1 MGCAM
6 SPLSVSPKA
15 LYPVFPGARRSVID
29 AHWPIIANAL
39 RDDRLEAPLIV
50 AYALGTIAAES
61 AGFVPVSEGV
71 SKYNTRVTPFDLYEN
86 RASLGNTRAGDGPK
100 FKGRGFIQLTGRAN
114 YARVSDR
121 LGVDLLA
128 NPEQANE
135 PRIAARILAMFIA
148 DREPRILNAL
158 QARDYAAARKVVNGG
173 AHGLN
178 RFTSAFKASLEASNA
193 LVF

>member
-29 AHWPIIANAL
+29 AHWPIIVDAL
-39 RDDRLEAPLIV
+39 RDDRLESPLIV
-50 AYALGTIAAES
+50 AYALGTIAAET
-61 AGFVPVSEGV
+61 AGFVPISEGV

-86 RASLGNTRAGDGPK
+86 RASLGNTRPGDGPK
-100 FKGRGFIQLTGRAN
+100 FKGRGFIQLTGRDN
-114 YARVSDR
+114 YARVGER

-135 PRIAARILAMFIA
+135 PRIAARILALFIA
-148 DREPRILNAL
+148 DREPRIMNAL
-158 QARDYAAARKVVNGG
+158 QARDYAAARRIVNGG
-173 AHGLN
+173 THGLN
-178 RFTSAFKASLEASNA
+178 RFTSAFKASLEAFNA
-193 LVF
+193 LV